1 MAAVAVVGRSPCRHS
16 FGRQVQSSRIC
27 ALFWGTKKS
36 VQQQV
41 LDSSLGDFTLTGSGS
56 EGVAENDGGP
66 KKICLSVISSI
77 SEVSANDWDTCAL
90 DATGPEKFN
99 PFLTHGFLSSLEETG
114 CAVKCY
120 SSLQYDQSKHPE
132 DSTFILVLSVNC
144 FQETGW
150 TPCHIV
156 VKDECENV
164 LDAYYGYGERYYP
177 KFQCCVPFTPV
188 TGPRILLRNTSIKD
202 QVIDV
207 IISAMKDLTAK
218 SRVSSLHI
226 TFPSENEWHKLG
238 EKGFLQRIGMQYHW
252 RNRNYKNFDEFLM
265 DMKQNKRKNIR
276 QERKKISAQ
285 NLTMKRL
292 RGHEIKAKHW
302 DSFYRFYKNTT
313 DNKWGSP
320 YLTRDFF
327 HDMGSKM
334 KDQVLLVVAEDGDEL
349 VAGALNL
356 IGGDSLFGRLWG
368 CHPRAYYPS
377 LHFEAC
383 YYQAIEAAIEL
394 SLSAVEAGAQGEHKI
409 QRGYLPV
416 TTYSCHYLLHENF
429 RKPIENFLV
438 RESTQVNLVMKLLH
452 ESGPFKDEILPLLFC
467 LELCCSKTTREIIYF
482 VSHLG
487 WEMLLGS
494 TTKFAKFSYALF
506 GIMIEQ
512 LQNYSTPIPSV
523 KVSVAFSRPSTE
535 RCSLLIEI
543 SKDLVK

>member
-452 ESGPFKDEILPLLFC
+452 ESGPFKD
-467 LELCCSKTTREIIYF
+467 
-482 VSHLG
+482 
-487 WEMLLGS
+487 GS

>member
-1 MAAVAVVGRSPCRHS
+1 MAAVAVVVSSYCKPSPFLRRFSPKLGRSPCRHS

-114 CAVKCY
+114 CAVK
-120 SSLQYDQSKHPE
+120 
-132 DSTFILVLSVNC
+132 
-144 FQETGW
+144 ETGW